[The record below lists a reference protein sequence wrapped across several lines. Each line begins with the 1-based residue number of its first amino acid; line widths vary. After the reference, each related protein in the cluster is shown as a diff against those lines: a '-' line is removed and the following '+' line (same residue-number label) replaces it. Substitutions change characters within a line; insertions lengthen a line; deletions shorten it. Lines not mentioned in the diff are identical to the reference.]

1 MSTELIF
8 GYCDPRFEQV
18 ADVLRHSL
26 ESKFEVGASFA
37 VEIEGEMVMDLWG
50 GHKDAE
56 RTMPW
61 QQDTIVNVFS
71 VTKGVTAIC
80 AAKLIEQGHLDL
92 HQKVSHYWPEY
103 GCNGKENTTVLD
115 FLCHRA
121 AMFGFRDQV
130 PLDDWTNWGQF
141 TGMLAAQAPFA
152 EPNSIQAYHALTFG
166 WLVGELI
173 RRVDG
178 RTVGVYFKEEIANPL
193 GLDFAI
199 GLDDSDMARCA
210 QMLMLDELPSI
221 SQLNVLKYLP
231 DFLLSKSLTNI
242 KAAVSR
248 GFNPIAFDGRAMD
261 NPNFANTTEWRRA
274 EIPAANGHGVA
285 SSLATLYGI
294 LSNGG
299 SRDGNEVLKPE
310 TIELLRT
317 VHSNG
322 PDMVLFGLNYKFGL
336 GHMLNAP
343 ITPIGRNRSE
353 SMFGHTGIGG
363 AVVFGDVEK
372 KLGFSFFNNQQHKDL
387 KLYETSNK
395 LAKALYSIL

>member
-1 MSTELIF
+1 MATQVIS

-121 AMFGFRDQV
+121 GMFGFRDQV

-141 TGMLAAQAPFA
+141 TGILAAQAPFA

-248 GFNPIAFDGRAMD
+248 GFNPIAFDDRAMD
-261 NPNFANTTEWRRA
+261 NPNFANTNEWRRA
-274 EIPAANGHGVA
+274 EIPAANGHGAA

>member
-80 AAKLIEQGHLDL
+80 AAKLIEQGRLDL

-395 LAKALYSIL
+395 LAKAHYSIL

>member
-80 AAKLIEQGHLDL
+80 AAKLIEQGRLDL

-261 NPNFANTTEWRRA
+261 NPDFANTSEWRRA

>member
-1 MSTELIF
+1 MSTQVIS

-121 AMFGFRDQV
+121 GMFGFRDQV

-210 QMLMLDELPSI
+210 QMLMLDKLPSI

-248 GFNPIAFDGRAMD
+248 GFNPIAFDDRAMD
-261 NPNFANTTEWRRA
+261 NPNFANTNEWRRA
-274 EIPAANGHGVA
+274 EIPAANGHGAA

-310 TIELLRT
+310 TIALLRT

>member
-1 MSTELIF
+1 MSTELIS

-121 AMFGFRDQV
+121 GMFGFRDQV

>member
-242 KAAVSR
+242 KAAVSM

-261 NPNFANTTEWRRA
+261 NPDFANTSEWRRA

>member
-1 MSTELIF
+1 MSTQVIS

-80 AAKLIEQGHLDL
+80 AAKLIEQGRLDL

-121 AMFGFRDQV
+121 GMFGFRDQV

>member
-178 RTVGVYFKEEIANPL
+178 RTVGVYFKEEVANPL

>member
-121 AMFGFRDQV
+121 GMFGFRDQV

>member
-80 AAKLIEQGHLDL
+80 AAKLIEQGRLDL

-261 NPNFANTTEWRRA
+261 NPDFANTTEWRRA

>member
-92 HQKVSHYWPEY
+92 YQKVSHYWPEY

-141 TGMLAAQAPFA
+141 AGMLAAQAPFA

-261 NPNFANTTEWRRA
+261 NPNFANTHEWRRA

>member
-92 HQKVSHYWPEY
+92 YQKVSHYWPEY

-141 TGMLAAQAPFA
+141 TGILAAQAPFA

-261 NPNFANTTEWRRA
+261 NPDFANTSEWRRA

>member
-1 MSTELIF
+1 MPTQVIS

-121 AMFGFRDQV
+121 GMFGFRDQV

-248 GFNPIAFDGRAMD
+248 GFNPIAFDDRAMD
-261 NPNFANTTEWRRA
+261 NPNFANTNEWRRA
-274 EIPAANGHGVA
+274 EIPAANGHGAA

>member
-80 AAKLIEQGHLDL
+80 AAKLIEQGRLDL

-210 QMLMLDELPSI
+210 QMLMLDKLPSI

-242 KAAVSR
+242 KAAVSM

-261 NPNFANTTEWRRA
+261 NPDFANTSEWRRA

>member
-1 MSTELIF
+1 MSTQVIS

-121 AMFGFRDQV
+121 GMFGFRDQV

-210 QMLMLDELPSI
+210 QMLMLDKLPSI

-248 GFNPIAFDGRAMD
+248 GFNPIAFDDRAMD
-261 NPNFANTTEWRRA
+261 NPNFANTNEWRRA
-274 EIPAANGHGVA
+274 EIPAANGHGAA

>member
-115 FLCHRA
+115 FLSHRA
-121 AMFGFRDQV
+121 GMFGFRDQV

-248 GFNPIAFDGRAMD
+248 GFNPIAFDDRAMD
-261 NPNFANTTEWRRA
+261 NPNFANTNEWRRA
-274 EIPAANGHGVA
+274 EIPAANGHGAA

>member
-103 GCNGKENTTVLD
+103 GCNGKENTTVIDL
-115 FLCHRA
+115 LCHRA
-121 AMFGFRDQV
+121 GMFGFRDQV

-242 KAAVSR
+242 KAAVSM

-343 ITPIGRNRSE
+343 ITPIGRNHSE

>member
-1 MSTELIF
+1 MPTQVIS

-80 AAKLIEQGHLDL
+80 AAKLIEQGRLDL

-210 QMLMLDELPSI
+210 QMLMLDKLPSI

-261 NPNFANTTEWRRA
+261 NPDFANTSEWRRA

>member
-1 MSTELIF
+1 MSTQVIS

-121 AMFGFRDQV
+121 GMFGFRDQV

-248 GFNPIAFDGRAMD
+248 GFNPIAFDDRAMD
-261 NPNFANTTEWRRA
+261 NPNFANTNEWRRA

>member
-1 MSTELIF
+1 MSTQVIS

-121 AMFGFRDQV
+121 GMFGFRDQV

-242 KAAVSR
+242 KAAVSM

-261 NPNFANTTEWRRA
+261 NPDFANTSEWRRA

>member
-103 GCNGKENTTVLD
+103 GCNGKENTTVIDL
-115 FLCHRA
+115 LCHRA
-121 AMFGFRDQV
+121 GMFGFRDQV

-141 TGMLAAQAPFA
+141 TGILAAQAPFA

-210 QMLMLDELPSI
+210 QMLMLDKLPSI

-248 GFNPIAFDGRAMD
+248 GFNPIAFDDRAMD
-261 NPNFANTTEWRRA
+261 NPNFANTNEWRRA
-274 EIPAANGHGVA
+274 EIPAANGHGAA

>member
-1 MSTELIF
+1 MSTQVIS

-121 AMFGFRDQV
+121 GMFGFRDQV

-248 GFNPIAFDGRAMD
+248 GFNPIAFDDRAMD
-261 NPNFANTTEWRRA
+261 NPNFANTNEWRRA
-274 EIPAANGHGVA
+274 EIPAANGHGAA

>member
-92 HQKVSHYWPEY
+92 YQKVSHYWPEY

>member
-80 AAKLIEQGHLDL
+80 AAKLIEQGRLDL

-193 GLDFAI
+193 GLDFTI

-242 KAAVSR
+242 KAAVSM

>member
-1 MSTELIF
+1 MPTQVIS

-210 QMLMLDELPSI
+210 QMLMLDKLPSI

>member
-103 GCNGKENTTVLD
+103 GCNGKENTTVIDL
-115 FLCHRA
+115 LCHRA
-121 AMFGFRDQV
+121 GMFGFRDQV

-261 NPNFANTTEWRRA
+261 NPDFANTSEWRRA

>member
-121 AMFGFRDQV
+121 GMFGFRDQV

-141 TGMLAAQAPFA
+141 AGMLAAQAPFA

-210 QMLMLDELPSI
+210 QMLMLDKLPSI

>member
-80 AAKLIEQGHLDL
+80 AAKLIEQGRLDL

-178 RTVGVYFKEEIANPL
+178 RTVGVYFKEEVANPL

-261 NPNFANTTEWRRA
+261 NPDFANTNEWRRA
-274 EIPAANGHGVA
+274 EIPAANGHGTA

>member
-248 GFNPIAFDGRAMD
+248 GFNPIAFDDRAMD
-261 NPNFANTTEWRRA
+261 NPNFANTNEWRRA
-274 EIPAANGHGVA
+274 EIPAANGHGAA

>member
-37 VEIEGEMVMDLWG
+37 VEIESEMVMDLWG

-80 AAKLIEQGHLDL
+80 AAKLIEQGRLDL

-242 KAAVSR
+242 KAAVSM

-261 NPNFANTTEWRRA
+261 NPDFANTSEWRRA
-274 EIPAANGHGVA
+274 EIPAANGHGAA

-299 SRDGNEVLKPE
+299 SRDGNEVLNPE

-322 PDMVLFGLNYKFGL
+322 PDMVLFGLNYKFCL

>member
-1 MSTELIF
+1 MSTELIS

>member
-80 AAKLIEQGHLDL
+80 AAKLIEQGRLDL

-248 GFNPIAFDGRAMD
+248 GFNPIAFDDRAMD
-261 NPNFANTTEWRRA
+261 NPNFANTNEWRRA

>member
-103 GCNGKENTTVLD
+103 GCNGKENTTVIDL
-115 FLCHRA
+115 LCHRA
-121 AMFGFRDQV
+121 GMFGFRDQV

-310 TIELLRT
+310 TIELLQT

>member
-1 MSTELIF
+1 MSTQVIS

-121 AMFGFRDQV
+121 GMFGFRDQV

-199 GLDDSDMARCA
+199 GLDESDMARCA
-210 QMLMLDELPSI
+210 QMLMLDKLPSI

-248 GFNPIAFDGRAMD
+248 GFNPIAFDDRAMD
-261 NPNFANTTEWRRA
+261 NPNFANTNEWRRA
-274 EIPAANGHGVA
+274 EIPAANGHGAA

>member
-92 HQKVSHYWPEY
+92 YQKVSHYWPEY

-141 TGMLAAQAPFA
+141 AGMLAAQAPFA

>member
-1 MSTELIF
+1 MSTELIS

-92 HQKVSHYWPEY
+92 YQKVSHYWPEY

-141 TGMLAAQAPFA
+141 AGMLAAQAPFA

>member
-80 AAKLIEQGHLDL
+80 AAKLIEQGRLDL

-121 AMFGFRDQV
+121 GMFGFRDQV

>member
-103 GCNGKENTTVLD
+103 GCNGKENTTVIDL
-115 FLCHRA
+115 LCHRA
-121 AMFGFRDQV
+121 GMFGFRDQV